1 MKKYLTNK
9 YIIMIIVILLSGL
22 SVGTIILISK
32 NDSKKEN
39 LPIEDNKKTNI
50 KDEQSN
56 NDKSDDEKVS
66 EAENKNKDEISNTIS
81 DKNGADKNANNN
93 INSNNSETSSS
104 QNKNNDNGSNN
115 VNNKTNN
122 NDQTPNKGNNVP
134 QPSPSPK
141 PTSSTSPTSKPSSSP
156 TPTVTPTP
164 SPSATPTPSN
174 SPTPTPS
181 ATPTPS
187 NSPTPTPSESP
198 AAKTQAEKNDEYRK
212 QIQDKYSI
220 SIAYKDELGDYYM
233 NGYPR
238 PVKQTDDS
246 TIYSYL
252 QRIENV
258 LNKYPTNFFKEIKNT
273 RMNLTIYMV
282 KSIDIGVAGLT
293 NSSNRSNVI
302 IMINTISITS
312 FETTLH
318 HEIMHFIDS
327 YISFNLGS
335 GVIENSMVS
344 VNPSGFTY
352 GSSDSSYVY
361 DYYNAS
367 TASTAYFLSNYS
379 KTNYLEDRA
388 VIFASLMTSTM
399 KYPYLNNGTPIYKKA
414 RLISNQLR
422 DNFNSVKNSSN
433 VYWERL
439 LK

>member
-66 EAENKNKDEISNTIS
+66 EAENKNKAEISNTIS
-81 DKNGADKNANNN
+81 DKNDANKNANNN

-115 VNNKTNN
+115 NKTNN

-134 QPSPSPK
+134 QPSPSLK

-164 SPSATPTPSN
+164 SPSATPTPS
-174 SPTPTPS
+174 
-181 ATPTPS
+181 
-187 NSPTPTPSESP
+187 ESP
-198 AAKTQAEKNDEYRK
+198 SAKTQAEKNDEYRK
-212 QIQDKYSI
+212 QIQDKYSV

-238 PVKQTDDS
+238 PVKQTDDN

-399 KYPYLNNGTPIYKKA
+399 KYPYLNNSTPIYKKA
-414 RLISNQLR
+414 RLISDQLR

>member
-32 NDSKKEN
+32 NDSKKES

-50 KDEQSN
+50 KDEQVN

-81 DKNGADKNANNN
+81 DKNANNN
-93 INSNNSETSSS
+93 SNSNNSETSSS
-104 QNKNNDNGSNN
+104 QNKNNDNESNN
-115 VNNKTNN
+115 DNNKTNN

-164 SPSATPTPSN
+164 SPST
-174 SPTPTPS
+174 TPTPS
-181 ATPTPS
+181 A
-187 NSPTPTPSESP
+187 TPTPSESP

-212 QIQDKYSI
+212 QIQDKYSV

-433 VYWERL
+433 LYWERL

>member
-32 NDSKKEN
+32 NDSKKES

-66 EAENKNKDEISNTIS
+66 EAENKDEISNTIS
-81 DKNGADKNANNN
+81 DKNANNN

-115 VNNKTNN
+115 DNNKTNN

-141 PTSSTSPTSKPSSSP
+141 PTSSTSPTSKPSSSS

-164 SPSATPTPSN
+164 SPST
-174 SPTPTPS
+174 TPTPS

-212 QIQDKYSI
+212 QIQDKYSV

-433 VYWERL
+433 LYWERL

>member
-50 KDEQSN
+50 KDKQSN

-66 EAENKNKDEISNTIS
+66 EAENKNKDEISDTIS
-81 DKNGADKNANNN
+81 DKNDADKNANNN

-115 VNNKTNN
+115 NNKTNN
-122 NDQTPNKGNNVP
+122 NDQTPNKVNNVP

-156 TPTVTPTP
+156 TPTVTPTT
-164 SPSATPTPSN
+164 SPSAI
-174 SPTPTPS
+174 
-181 ATPTPS
+181 
-187 NSPTPTPSESP
+187 PTPSESP
-198 AAKTQAEKNDEYRK
+198 SAKTQAEKNDEYRK
-212 QIQDKYSI
+212 QIQDKYSV

-335 GVIENSMVS
+335 GVIEKSMVS

-399 KYPYLNNGTPIYKKA
+399 KYLYLNNGTPIYKKA

-433 VYWERL
+433 LYWERL

>member
-32 NDSKKEN
+32 NDSKKES

-50 KDEQSN
+50 KDEQVN

-81 DKNGADKNANNN
+81 DKNDADKNANNN

-104 QNKNNDNGSNN
+104 QNKNSDNESNN
-115 VNNKTNN
+115 NNKTNN

-164 SPSATPTPSN
+164 SPIT
-174 SPTPTPS
+174 TPTPS

-212 QIQDKYSI
+212 QIQDKYSV

-352 GSSDSSYVY
+352 GSTDSSYVY

>member
-32 NDSKKEN
+32 NDSKKES

-50 KDEQSN
+50 KDEQSS

-66 EAENKNKDEISNTIS
+66 ETENKNKDEISNTIS
-81 DKNGADKNANNN
+81 DKNDADKNANNN

-115 VNNKTNN
+115 DNNKTNN

-164 SPSATPTPSN
+164 SPSATPTPS
-174 SPTPTPS
+174 
-181 ATPTPS
+181 
-187 NSPTPTPSESP
+187 ESP
-198 AAKTQAEKNDEYRK
+198 AAKTQAEKNNEYRK
-212 QIQDKYSI
+212 QIQDKYSV

-352 GSSDSSYVY
+352 GSTDSSYVY

-433 VYWERL
+433 LYWERL

>member
-81 DKNGADKNANNN
+81 DKNDADKNANNN

-115 VNNKTNN
+115 NNNKTNN

-164 SPSATPTPSN
+164 SPSAI
-174 SPTPTPS
+174 
-181 ATPTPS
+181 
-187 NSPTPTPSESP
+187 PTPSESP
-198 AAKTQAEKNDEYRK
+198 SAKTQAEKNDEYRK
-212 QIQDKYSI
+212 QIQDKYSV

-335 GVIENSMVS
+335 GVIENSMAS

-433 VYWERL
+433 LYWERL

>member
-66 EAENKNKDEISNTIS
+66 EAENKNKDEISDTIS
-81 DKNGADKNANNN
+81 DKNDADKNANNN

-115 VNNKTNN
+115 NNNKTNN

-164 SPSATPTPSN
+164 SPSATPTPS
-174 SPTPTPS
+174 
-181 ATPTPS
+181 
-187 NSPTPTPSESP
+187 ESP
-198 AAKTQAEKNDEYRK
+198 SAKTQAEKNDEYRK
-212 QIQDKYSI
+212 QIQDKYSV

-433 VYWERL
+433 LYWERL

>member
-32 NDSKKEN
+32 NDSKKES
-39 LPIEDNKKTNI
+39 LPIEDNKKNNI

-66 EAENKNKDEISNTIS
+66 EAENKNKDEISDTIS
-81 DKNGADKNANNN
+81 DKNDADKNANNN

-115 VNNKTNN
+115 NNNNKTNN

-164 SPSATPTPSN
+164 SPSATPTPS
-174 SPTPTPS
+174 
-181 ATPTPS
+181 
-187 NSPTPTPSESP
+187 ESP
-198 AAKTQAEKNDEYRK
+198 SAKTQAEKNDEYRK
-212 QIQDKYSI
+212 QIQDKYSV

-335 GVIENSMVS
+335 GVIENSMAS

-352 GSSDSSYVY
+352 GSTDSSYVY

-433 VYWERL
+433 LYWERL

>member
-32 NDSKKEN
+32 NDSKKES

-66 EAENKNKDEISNTIS
+66 ETENKNKDEISNTIS
-81 DKNGADKNANNN
+81 DKNANNN
-93 INSNNSETSSS
+93 SNSNNSETSSS

-115 VNNKTNN
+115 DNKKTNN

-156 TPTVTPTP
+156 TPTVTPMP
-164 SPSATPTPSN
+164 SPSAI
-174 SPTPTPS
+174 
-181 ATPTPS
+181 PTPS

-212 QIQDKYSI
+212 QIQDKYSV

>member
-32 NDSKKEN
+32 NDSKKES
-39 LPIEDNKKTNI
+39 LPIEDNKKNNI

-81 DKNGADKNANNN
+81 DKNDADKNANNN
-93 INSNNSETSSS
+93 SNSNNSETSSS
-104 QNKNNDNGSNN
+104 QNKNSDNESNN
-115 VNNKTNN
+115 NNNKTNN

-164 SPSATPTPSN
+164 SPST
-174 SPTPTPS
+174 TPTPS

-212 QIQDKYSI
+212 QIQDKYSV

-379 KTNYLEDRA
+379 KTNYLEERA

>member
-66 EAENKNKDEISNTIS
+66 EAENNNKVEISNTIS
-81 DKNGADKNANNN
+81 DKNDANKNANNN

-115 VNNKTNN
+115 NNNNNKNKTNN

-164 SPSATPTPSN
+164 SPSAI
-174 SPTPTPS
+174 
-181 ATPTPS
+181 
-187 NSPTPTPSESP
+187 PTPSESP
-198 AAKTQAEKNDEYRK
+198 SAKTQAEKNDEYRK
-212 QIQDKYSI
+212 QIQDKYSV

-433 VYWERL
+433 LYWERL

>member
-66 EAENKNKDEISNTIS
+66 EAENKNKAEISNTIS
-81 DKNGADKNANNN
+81 DKNDANKNANNN

-115 VNNKTNN
+115 NNNKNKTNN

-164 SPSATPTPSN
+164 SPSAI
-174 SPTPTPS
+174 
-181 ATPTPS
+181 
-187 NSPTPTPSESP
+187 PTPSESP
-198 AAKTQAEKNDEYRK
+198 SAKTQAEKNDEYRK
-212 QIQDKYSI
+212 QIQDKYSV

-335 GVIENSMVS
+335 GVIENSMIS

-399 KYPYLNNGTPIYKKA
+399 KYPYLNNGTPIYNKA

-433 VYWERL
+433 LYWERL

>member
-66 EAENKNKDEISNTIS
+66 EAENKNKDEISDTIR
-81 DKNGADKNANNN
+81 DKNDADKNANNN

-115 VNNKTNN
+115 NNKTNN
-122 NDQTPNKGNNVP
+122 NDQTPNKGNNVL

-164 SPSATPTPSN
+164 SPSAI
-174 SPTPTPS
+174 
-181 ATPTPS
+181 
-187 NSPTPTPSESP
+187 PTPSESP
-198 AAKTQAEKNDEYRK
+198 SAKTQAEKNDEYRK
-212 QIQDKYSI
+212 QIQDKYSV

-361 DYYNAS
+361 DYYNVS

-433 VYWERL
+433 LYWERL

>member
-32 NDSKKEN
+32 NDSKKES
-39 LPIEDNKKTNI
+39 LPIEDNKKNNI

-66 EAENKNKDEISNTIS
+66 EAENKNKDEISDTIS
-81 DKNGADKNANNN
+81 DKNDADKNANNN

-115 VNNKTNN
+115 DNNKTNN

-164 SPSATPTPSN
+164 SPSATPTPS
-174 SPTPTPS
+174 
-181 ATPTPS
+181 
-187 NSPTPTPSESP
+187 ESP
-198 AAKTQAEKNDEYRK
+198 SAKTQAEKNDEYRK
-212 QIQDKYSI
+212 QIQDKYSV

-335 GVIENSMVS
+335 GVIENSMAS

-352 GSSDSSYVY
+352 GSTDSSYVY

-433 VYWERL
+433 LYWERL

>member
-32 NDSKKEN
+32 NDSKKES

-81 DKNGADKNANNN
+81 DKNDADKNANNN
-93 INSNNSETSSS
+93 SNSNNSETSSS

-141 PTSSTSPTSKPSSSP
+141 PTLSTSPTSKPSSSP
-156 TPTVTPTP
+156 TQTVTPTP
-164 SPSATPTPSN
+164 SPSATPTPST
-174 SPTPTPS
+174 TPTPS

-212 QIQDKYSI
+212 QIQDKYSV

>member
-9 YIIMIIVILLSGL
+9 YIIMVIVILLLGL
-22 SVGTIILISK
+22 SVGTVNLIS
-32 NDSKKEN
+32 NSYNSKKEN
-39 LPIEDNKKTNI
+39 QTIEEKKQTDI
-50 KDEQSN
+50 KNEQSN
-56 NDKSDDEKVS
+56 NDANEDEKVS
-66 EAENKNKDEISNTIS
+66 EDENKNKDEISNTIS
-81 DKNGADKNANNN
+81 DKNDANKNTNNN
-93 INSNNSETSSS
+93 SNSNNSETSSS

-115 VNNKTNN
+115 GNNKTNN
-122 NDQTPNKGNNVP
+122 NDQISNKDSSVP
-134 QPSPSPK
+134 QPTNSPK
-141 PTSSTSPTSKPSSSP
+141 PSVSP
-156 TPTVTPTP
+156 TPAVTPTP
-164 SPSATPTPSN
+164 SPSV
-174 SPTPTPS
+174 TPTPS

-198 AAKTQAEKNDEYRK
+198 ITKTQAEKNDEYRK
-212 QIQDKYSI
+212 QIQDKYSV

-282 KSIDIGVAGLT
+282 KSIDVGVAGLT
-293 NSSNRSNVI
+293 SSSNRSNVI

-352 GSSDSSYVY
+352 GSTDSSYVY
-361 DYYNAS
+361 DYYNSS

-399 KYPYLNNGTPIYKKA
+399 KYPYLNNDTPIYNKA

>member
-1 MKKYLTNK
+1 
-9 YIIMIIVILLSGL
+9 MIIVILLSGL

-66 EAENKNKDEISNTIS
+66 EAENKNKDEISDTIS
-81 DKNGADKNANNN
+81 DKNDADKNANNN

-115 VNNKTNN
+115 NNNKTNN
-122 NDQTPNKGNNVP
+122 NDQTPNKVNNVP

-156 TPTVTPTP
+156 TPTVTPTT
-164 SPSATPTPSN
+164 SPSAI
-174 SPTPTPS
+174 
-181 ATPTPS
+181 
-187 NSPTPTPSESP
+187 PTPSESP
-198 AAKTQAEKNDEYRK
+198 SAKTQAEKNDEYRK
-212 QIQDKYSI
+212 QIQDKYSV

-433 VYWERL
+433 LYWERL

>member
-66 EAENKNKDEISNTIS
+66 EAENKNKDEISDTIR
-81 DKNGADKNANNN
+81 DKNDADKNANNN

-115 VNNKTNN
+115 NNKTNN

-164 SPSATPTPSN
+164 SPSATPTPS
-174 SPTPTPS
+174 
-181 ATPTPS
+181 
-187 NSPTPTPSESP
+187 ESP
-198 AAKTQAEKNDEYRK
+198 SAKTQAEKNDEYRK
-212 QIQDKYSI
+212 QIQDKYSV

-335 GVIENSMVS
+335 GVIENSMAS

-433 VYWERL
+433 LYWERL

>member
-66 EAENKNKDEISNTIS
+66 EAENKNKDEISDTIS
-81 DKNGADKNANNN
+81 DKNDADKNANNN

-115 VNNKTNN
+115 NNKTNN
-122 NDQTPNKGNNVP
+122 NDQTPNKVNNVP
-134 QPSPSPK
+134 QASPSPK

-164 SPSATPTPSN
+164 SPSAI
-174 SPTPTPS
+174 
-181 ATPTPS
+181 
-187 NSPTPTPSESP
+187 PTPSESP
-198 AAKTQAEKNDEYRK
+198 SAKTQAEKNDEYRK
-212 QIQDKYSI
+212 QIQDKYSV

-335 GVIENSMVS
+335 GVIEKSMVS

-422 DNFNSVKNSSN
+422 DNFNSVKISSN
-433 VYWERL
+433 LYWERL

>member
-66 EAENKNKDEISNTIS
+66 EAENKNKDEISDTIR
-81 DKNGADKNANNN
+81 DKNDADKNANNN

-115 VNNKTNN
+115 DNNKTNN

-181 ATPTPS
+181 
-187 NSPTPTPSESP
+187 ESP

-212 QIQDKYSI
+212 QIQDKYSV

-335 GVIENSMVS
+335 GVIENSMAS

-433 VYWERL
+433 LYWERL

>member
-66 EAENKNKDEISNTIS
+66 EAENKNKDEISDTIS
-81 DKNGADKNANNN
+81 DKNDADKNANNN

-115 VNNKTNN
+115 NNKTNN
-122 NDQTPNKGNNVP
+122 NDQTPNKVNNVP

-164 SPSATPTPSN
+164 SPSAI
-174 SPTPTPS
+174 
-181 ATPTPS
+181 
-187 NSPTPTPSESP
+187 PTPSESP
-198 AAKTQAEKNDEYRK
+198 SAKTQAEKNDEYRK
-212 QIQDKYSI
+212 QIQDKYSV

-344 VNPSGFTY
+344 VNPSSFTY

-422 DNFNSVKNSSN
+422 DNFNSVKISSN
-433 VYWERL
+433 LYWERL

>member
-22 SVGTIILISK
+22 SVGTIILISE

-81 DKNGADKNANNN
+81 DKNDADKNANNN

-115 VNNKTNN
+115 NNNKTNN

-164 SPSATPTPSN
+164 SPSAI
-174 SPTPTPS
+174 
-181 ATPTPS
+181 
-187 NSPTPTPSESP
+187 PTPSESP
-198 AAKTQAEKNDEYRK
+198 SAKTQAEKNDEYRK
-212 QIQDKYSI
+212 QIQDKYSV

-335 GVIENSMVS
+335 GVIENSMAS

-433 VYWERL
+433 LYWERL

>member
-66 EAENKNKDEISNTIS
+66 EAENKNKDEISDTIS
-81 DKNGADKNANNN
+81 DKNDADKNANNN

-115 VNNKTNN
+115 NNNNKTNN

-164 SPSATPTPSN
+164 SPSATPTPS
-174 SPTPTPS
+174 
-181 ATPTPS
+181 
-187 NSPTPTPSESP
+187 ESP
-198 AAKTQAEKNDEYRK
+198 SAKTQAEKNDEYRK
-212 QIQDKYSI
+212 QIQDKYSV

-433 VYWERL
+433 LYWERL

>member
-66 EAENKNKDEISNTIS
+66 EAENKNKAEISNTIS
-81 DKNGADKNANNN
+81 DKNDANKNANNN
-93 INSNNSETSSS
+93 INSNNSETSGS

-115 VNNKTNN
+115 DNNKTNN
-122 NDQTPNKGNNVP
+122 NDQTPNKGNNVL

-164 SPSATPTPSN
+164 SPSAI
-174 SPTPTPS
+174 
-181 ATPTPS
+181 
-187 NSPTPTPSESP
+187 PTPSESP
-198 AAKTQAEKNDEYRK
+198 SAKTQAEKNDEYRK
-212 QIQDKYSI
+212 QIQDKYSV

-238 PVKQTDDS
+238 PVKQTDDN

-252 QRIENV
+252 QKIENV

-433 VYWERL
+433 LYWERL

>member
-9 YIIMIIVILLSGL
+9 YIIMVIVILLLGL
-22 SVGTIILISK
+22 SVGTVNLIS
-32 NDSKKEN
+32 NSYNSKKEN
-39 LPIEDNKKTNI
+39 QTIEEKKQTDI
-50 KDEQSN
+50 KNEQSN
-56 NDKSDDEKVS
+56 NDANEDEKVS
-66 EAENKNKDEISNTIS
+66 EDENKNKDEISNTIS
-81 DKNGADKNANNN
+81 DKNDANKNTNNSSS
-93 INSNNSETSSS
+93 SNNSETSSS

-115 VNNKTNN
+115 GNNKTNN
-122 NDQTPNKGNNVP
+122 NDQISNKDSGVP
-134 QPSPSPK
+134 QPTNSPK
-141 PTSSTSPTSKPSSSP
+141 PSVSP
-156 TPTVTPTP
+156 TPAVTPTP
-164 SPSATPTPSN
+164 SPSV
-174 SPTPTPS
+174 TPTPS

-198 AAKTQAEKNDEYRK
+198 ITKTQAEKNDEYRK
-212 QIQDKYSI
+212 QIQDKYSV

-246 TIYSYL
+246 AIYSYL

-282 KSIDIGVAGLT
+282 KSIDVGVAGLT
-293 NSSNRSNVI
+293 SSSNRSNVI

-352 GSSDSSYVY
+352 GSTDSSYVY
-361 DYYNAS
+361 DYYNSS

-399 KYPYLNNGTPIYKKA
+399 KYPYLNNDTPIYNKA

>member
-66 EAENKNKDEISNTIS
+66 EAENKNKDEISDTIS
-81 DKNGADKNANNN
+81 DKNDADKNANNN

-115 VNNKTNN
+115 NNNKTNN
-122 NDQTPNKGNNVP
+122 NDQTPNKVNNVP

-164 SPSATPTPSN
+164 SPSAI
-174 SPTPTPS
+174 
-181 ATPTPS
+181 
-187 NSPTPTPSESP
+187 PTPSESP
-198 AAKTQAEKNDEYRK
+198 SAKTQAEKNDEYRK
-212 QIQDKYSI
+212 QIQDKYSV

-433 VYWERL
+433 LYWERL

>member
-32 NDSKKEN
+32 NDSKKES
-39 LPIEDNKKTNI
+39 LPIEDNKKNNI

-81 DKNGADKNANNN
+81 DKNDADKNANNN
-93 INSNNSETSSS
+93 SNSNNSETSSS

-115 VNNKTNN
+115 DNNKTNN

-164 SPSATPTPSN
+164 SPSATPTPS
-174 SPTPTPS
+174 T
-181 ATPTPS
+181 TPTPS

-212 QIQDKYSI
+212 QIQDKYSV

-258 LNKYPTNFFKEIKNT
+258 LNKYPPNFFKEIKNT

-399 KYPYLNNGTPIYKKA
+399 KYPYLNNGTPIYNKA

>member
-1 MKKYLTNK
+1 M
-9 YIIMIIVILLSGL
+9 
-22 SVGTIILISK
+22 
-32 NDSKKEN
+32 
-39 LPIEDNKKTNI
+39 PIEDNKKTNI
-50 KDEQSN
+50 KDEESN

-66 EAENKNKDEISNTIS
+66 EAENKNKDEISDTIS
-81 DKNGADKNANNN
+81 DKNDTDKNANNN

-115 VNNKTNN
+115 NNKTNN

-141 PTSSTSPTSKPSSSP
+141 PSSSTSPTSKPSSSP

-164 SPSATPTPSN
+164 SPSAI
-174 SPTPTPS
+174 
-181 ATPTPS
+181 
-187 NSPTPTPSESP
+187 PTPSESP
-198 AAKTQAEKNDEYRK
+198 SAKTQAEKNDEYRK
-212 QIQDKYSI
+212 QIQDKYSV

-335 GVIENSMVS
+335 GVIEKSMVS
-344 VNPSGFTY
+344 VNPSDFTY

-399 KYPYLNNGTPIYKKA
+399 KYPYLNNGTTIYKKA

-433 VYWERL
+433 LYWERL

>member
-66 EAENKNKDEISNTIS
+66 EAENKNKDEISDTIS
-81 DKNGADKNANNN
+81 DKNDADKNANNN

-115 VNNKTNN
+115 NNKTNN
-122 NDQTPNKGNNVP
+122 NDQTPNKVNNVP

-156 TPTVTPTP
+156 TPTVTPTT
-164 SPSATPTPSN
+164 SPSAI
-174 SPTPTPS
+174 
-181 ATPTPS
+181 
-187 NSPTPTPSESP
+187 PTPSESP
-198 AAKTQAEKNDEYRK
+198 SAKTQAEKNDEYRK
-212 QIQDKYSI
+212 QIQDKYSV

-335 GVIENSMVS
+335 GVIEKSMVS

-379 KTNYLEDRA
+379 KTNY
-388 VIFASLMTSTM
+388 
-399 KYPYLNNGTPIYKKA
+399 
-414 RLISNQLR
+414 
-422 DNFNSVKNSSN
+422 
-433 VYWERL
+433 
-439 LK
+439 

>member
-66 EAENKNKDEISNTIS
+66 EAENKNKAEISNTIS
-81 DKNGADKNANNN
+81 DKNDANKNANNN

-115 VNNKTNN
+115 DNNKTNN
-122 NDQTPNKGNNVP
+122 NDQTHNNGNNVP

-164 SPSATPTPSN
+164 SPSAI
-174 SPTPTPS
+174 
-181 ATPTPS
+181 
-187 NSPTPTPSESP
+187 PTPSESP
-198 AAKTQAEKNDEYRK
+198 SAKTQAEKNDEYRK
-212 QIQDKYSI
+212 QIQDKYSV

-238 PVKQTDDS
+238 PVKQTDDN

-414 RLISNQLR
+414 RLISNQLK

>member
-50 KDEQSN
+50 KDKQSN

-66 EAENKNKDEISNTIS
+66 EAENKNKDEISDTIS
-81 DKNGADKNANNN
+81 DKNDADKNANNN

-104 QNKNNDNGSNN
+104 QNKNNANGSNN
-115 VNNKTNN
+115 NNNNKTNN

-141 PTSSTSPTSKPSSSP
+141 PTSSTSPTSPSSSP

-164 SPSATPTPSN
+164 SPSAI
-174 SPTPTPS
+174 
-181 ATPTPS
+181 
-187 NSPTPTPSESP
+187 PTPSESP
-198 AAKTQAEKNDEYRK
+198 SAKTQAEKNDEYRK
-212 QIQDKYSI
+212 QIQDKYSV

-233 NGYPR
+233 NGPR

-335 GVIENSMVS
+335 GVIEKSMVS

-433 VYWERL
+433 LYWERL

>member
-66 EAENKNKDEISNTIS
+66 EAENKNKDEISDTIR
-81 DKNGADKNANNN
+81 DKNDADKNANNN

-115 VNNKTNN
+115 NNKTNN

-164 SPSATPTPSN
+164 SPSATPTPS
-174 SPTPTPS
+174 
-181 ATPTPS
+181 
-187 NSPTPTPSESP
+187 ESP
-198 AAKTQAEKNDEYRK
+198 SAKTQAEKNDEYRK
-212 QIQDKYSI
+212 QIQDKYSV

-433 VYWERL
+433 LYWERL

>member
-66 EAENKNKDEISNTIS
+66 EAENKNKDEISDTIS
-81 DKNGADKNANNN
+81 DKNDADKNANNN

-115 VNNKTNN
+115 NNNNKTNN

-164 SPSATPTPSN
+164 SPSATPTPS
-174 SPTPTPS
+174 
-181 ATPTPS
+181 
-187 NSPTPTPSESP
+187 ESP
-198 AAKTQAEKNDEYRK
+198 SAKTQAEKNDEYRK
-212 QIQDKYSI
+212 QIQDKYSV

-335 GVIENSMVS
+335 GVIENSMAS

-433 VYWERL
+433 LYWERL